1 MKLLAAL
8 ILVTVAGC
16 AWQTNA
22 LKVGENTYR
31 VSANASPIRGGLTA
45 ATGLAIRAAN
55 KKCDSMGKT
64 INVTDTQTDHAWPA
78 NGVATVTFT
87 CT

>member
-1 MKLLAAL
+1 MKILAAVL
-8 ILVTVAGC
+8 LMTIAGC

-31 VSANASPIRGGLTA
+31 VSATASPIRGGVTA
-45 ATGLAIRAAN
+45 ATGMALRDAN

-64 INVTDTQTDHAWPA
+64 ITVTDTQTDHAWPT
-78 NGVATVTFT
+78 NGVATVTFG